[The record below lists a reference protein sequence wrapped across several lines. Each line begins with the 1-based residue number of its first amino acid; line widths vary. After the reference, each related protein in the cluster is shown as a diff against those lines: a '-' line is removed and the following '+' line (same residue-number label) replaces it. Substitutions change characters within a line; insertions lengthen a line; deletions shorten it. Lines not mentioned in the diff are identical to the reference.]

1 MALPVINETPKYTL
15 TIPSTKKKVTFRPF
29 LVKEQKVLLMSVES
43 NSKESMIRAI
53 ADTVKACVE
62 ERIDVDTLATF
73 DLEYMFAQI
82 RAKSVGETSEIY
94 LACTEC
100 GEANEVIVNVEN
112 AKVDAPKAPPT
123 IKLNDRYSLKLKY
136 PNYNDLIPL
145 LKDEEV
151 RISTMYAALSL
162 ASLGVLMTDE
172 EQILFAD
179 EPLEE
184 RSKFLDNLNPEQFQ
198 KILDFVQNLP
208 KLKDTAKFKCGKCEH
223 QNEQLLE
230 GLEDFF

>member
-100 GEANEVIVNVEN
+100 GEPNEVIVNVEN
-112 AKVDAPKAPPT
+112 AKVDVPKAPPT
-123 IKLNDRYSLKLKY
+123 IKLNNRYSLKLKY
-136 PNYNDLIPL
+136 PNYSDLIPL

-179 EPLEE
+179 EPVEE
-184 RSKFLDNLNPEQFQ
+184 RSEFLDNLNPEQFQ

-208 KLKDTAKFKCGKCEH
+208 KLKDTAKFKCSKCEH